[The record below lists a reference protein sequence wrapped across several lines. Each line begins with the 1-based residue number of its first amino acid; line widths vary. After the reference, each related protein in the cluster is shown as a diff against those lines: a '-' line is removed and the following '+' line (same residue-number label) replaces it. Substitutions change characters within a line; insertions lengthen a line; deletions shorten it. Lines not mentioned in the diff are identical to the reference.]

1 MEKRPGWPNF
11 LKKNSKQKDFERSM
25 SFFTSAKN
33 EYLFNMSGPRN
44 RMKVFVVLGCPIP
57 GNSHS
62 SQNRREIT
70 LNSCALEMPHLS
82 PKFRN
87 LFWKHFER
95 KHFIIDYWKRYSNL
109 GKDQL
114 AFAGI
119 FFFNFIFKSL

>member
-57 GNSHS
+57 GNT
-62 SQNRREIT
+62 RPRIE
-70 LNSCALEMPHLS
+70 E
-82 PKFRN
+82 K
-87 LFWKHFER
+87 
-95 KHFIIDYWKRYSNL
+95 
-109 GKDQL
+109 
-114 AFAGI
+114 
-119 FFFNFIFKSL
+119 